1 MALGSA
7 SDPTGTERAELER
20 VVAALER
27 SPRLA
32 KLLNFVGQKY
42 LDGRADDITEYNIAT
57 EVFGRAR
64 TSFDSTDSVART
76 EIYRL
81 RKKLKEYYDT
91 EGRYHP
97 IQILIP
103 FRTYAPEFIRRD
115 SVTPKQQSDIDELE
129 SIRSADAGESVES
142 EEVVQP
148 KANDSTAP
156 IAFRATPKRGLLYG
170 GIAIAAFALIAL
182 GAILYL
188 KHGASSDSSAQQSRS
203 ASPETT
209 QSGMPPNPAAVPL
222 RLLAG
227 YNGSPKIDSA
237 GAYWQ
242 ADGYFVGSAGFER
255 PKTPIA
261 RTVDPMLFDHW
272 RTGGDFSYN
281 IPLSPG
287 IYELHLFFVASPPD
301 DETQFFDVIAN
312 GQLLLNAFNI
322 SSDALGPNIADE
334 KVFKDISPARDG
346 YLHLKFPSGRTT
358 SPVLNAIEILPGLPH
373 RQLPI
378 RLVMQAAAVTDSSG
392 NLWHP
397 DNYFQGGVVSDP
409 PRQVSGTSDPKLY
422 AQERYGHF
430 TYSIPVDAHGRYTVV
445 LHFAELYWIPDSS
458 GKIGVGTRVFSVY
471 CNGTT
476 LLDNFDIFKEVGS
489 LHALT
494 KTFYHIRPS
503 TEGKLDLT
511 FEPIKNF
518 ATISAIEV
526 IDEGD

>member
-1 MALGSA
+1 MTLGSA
-7 SDPTGTERAELER
+7 SHSADTERAELDT

-42 LDGRADDITEYNIAT
+42 LDGQASEITEYNIAT

-81 RKKLKEYYDT
+81 RKKLKEYYDA
-91 EGRYHP
+91 EGKDHP

-103 FRTYAPEFIRRD
+103 FRTYAPEFVRRD
-115 SVTPKQQSDIDELE
+115 SLTPKQQSQIEELE
-129 SIRSADAGESVES
+129 RIPAVDPAEAGEAQEAAPG
-142 EEVVQP
+142 EPIEAAARARP
-148 KANDSTAP
+148 RSTWQ
-156 IAFRATPKRGLLYG
+156 RLLLYG
-170 GIAIAAFALIAL
+170 APAVVILALLIASL
-182 GAILYL
+182 VRFGNGHTSDAAA
-188 KHGASSDSSAQQSRS
+188 HQPTSSEASSV
-203 ASPETT
+203 T
-209 QSGMPPNPAAVPL
+209 PPNAAVVPL

-227 YNGSPKIDSA
+227 YSGGPKVDSS
-237 GAYWQ
+237 GAYWE
-242 ADGYFVGSAGFER
+242 ADRYFVGSAGFER
-255 PKTPIA
+255 PKAPIG

-272 RTGGDFSYN
+272 RTGGDFSYD
-281 IPLSPG
+281 IPLAPG
-287 IYELHLFFVASPPD
+287 VYELHLFFVASPPD

-312 GQLLLNAFNI
+312 DQVLLSAFNI

-334 KVFKDISPARDG
+334 KVFKDISPGKDG

-358 SPVLNAIEILPGLPH
+358 TPVLNALEILPGLPH

-378 RLVMQAAAVTDSSG
+378 RLVMQAAAVTDHDG

-397 DNYFQGGVVSDP
+397 DNYFQGGITSDP
-409 PRQVSGTSDPKLY
+409 PRQVSGTPDPKLF

-430 TYSIPVDAHGRYTVV
+430 TYSIPVDTRGRYTLI

-458 GKIGVGTRVFSVY
+458 GKIGVGTRVFRVY

-494 KTFYHIRPS
+494 KTFYHLRPS

-526 IDEGD
+526 IDESE